1 MFEIEKSYI
10 NNVLFDETK
19 SYVAGFSMKTFIE
32 NETKNRERFHIGG
45 KNQENHINDEKTSIS
60 RFQDLVIPI
69 GLDTHMNYHD
79 NHNYGNKIY
88 NTTSNS
94 FSATVINDE
103 LFEKLLGKV
112 AKVQIHGSKSTTKN
126 KTKKSKKYNSN
137 NNNKTKKSSN
147 V

>member
-32 NETKNRERFHIGG
+32 NEKKNRERFHIGG
-45 KNQENHINDEKTSIS
+45 KNQENHINDENTSIS

-69 GLDTHMNYHD
+69 GLDTHTNYHD

-88 NTTSNS
+88 KTTSNS
-94 FSATVINDE
+94 SSATVIDDE

-112 AKVQIHGSKSTTKN
+112 AKVQIHGSKSNTKN
-126 KTKKSKKYNSN
+126 KTKKSKKYNN
-137 NNNKTKKSSN
+137 NYKTKKSTK